1 MRVSRGPKT
10 LALNPYPLQETQASL
25 GTPSQMGPWRSGVAA
40 ASAQV
45 CPYQAQQHSWKINPQ
60 QLAESSHGFPDCRGR
75 AVMGGKAKG
84 KPLEQPLLRKTAH
97 QPASLVG
104 LRGQCLHPG
113 LEGCRGGEA
122 VIPTT
127 AHAIWLT
134 QKTVGLGGVRLMR
147 WWLQLQLLYQAWFH
161 CLSKFTPSLVPSVH
175 PWI

>member
-1 MRVSRGPKT
+1 MNAVGLSPSLPRRTCCCSQVTVCQGRGIMRVSRGPKT

-104 LRGQCLHPG
+104 LQ
-113 LEGCRGGEA
+113 
-122 VIPTT
+122 
-127 AHAIWLT
+127 
-134 QKTVGLGGVRLMR
+134 
-147 WWLQLQLLYQAWFH
+147 
-161 CLSKFTPSLVPSVH
+161 SSVP
-175 PWI
+175 PPRT